1 MTIFGIIFFGIL
13 LLAAIVW
20 PFVYEFSEKCC
31 WWHFSDYCKAV
42 GNGLIKMGMSIFL
55 LLFIFVFALALTYCS
70 DGKIDE
76 TSVKTVPIHSIGV
89 TNSSSV
95 GGNFFLG
102 IGSVNGESYPVYQ
115 FYTLSED
122 NRYKLHQVNANNYDI
137 VCTDSIA
144 PSIQYCDSAI
154 VTPPIGLLF
163 KEEIKNRRDMK
174 DSKGTIYI
182 PSNSIVADFTIDL

>member
-1 MTIFGIIFFGIL
+1 
-13 LLAAIVW
+13 V
-20 PFVYEFSEKCC
+20 
-31 WWHFSDYCKAV
+31 
-42 GNGLIKMGMSIFL
+42 
-55 LLFIFVFALALTYCS
+55 LLFIFVCFVAITYSS
-70 DGKIDE
+70 DGKLDE

-89 TNSSSV
+89 TNGSAF

-102 IGSVNGESYPVYQ
+102 IGSVDGESYPVYQ

-122 NRYKLHQVNANNYDI
+122 NRYKIHQVNANNYDI

-154 VTPPIGLLF
+154 ITPPIGLIF
-163 KEEIKNRRDMK
+163 NEEIKNHRKMK

-182 PSNSIVADFTIDL
+182 PSNSIVADFKIDL